1 MQAEVQN
8 TGADIEKNAIGQA
21 QVFCP
26 SEQIAHQEN
35 IGQEDWVYLEKS
47 PSHKSEDQST
57 VQNSNVVIWIVTT
70 FTTRMLYKIP
80 TAIGE

>member
-1 MQAEVQN
+1 MLTMKKMQLVRL
-8 TGADIEKNAIGQA
+8 KC
-21 QVFCP
+21 VCP